1 MCIGIGG
8 YTLRGGK
15 VLMEDYTD
23 FHAEIASRHRIHDY
37 GLDEACPWEFV
48 PPVGGVLTDW
58 DSWELRIE
66 PLAVPSWWDDSHA
79 ESARREA
86 LAKIARLWQARRK
99 TYIDSLNMSCTGITG
114 LGLLQSVGGDLD
126 LNETG
131 ITSLGSLQ
139 SVGGDLDLKGTGI
152 TSLRSLQSVGGD
164 LLLARTHI
172 TSLGS
177 LQGVGGDL
185 DLQGTSITS
194 LGSLQSVGGD
204 LDLKGTGITSLRS
217 LQSVGGDLDLA
228 GTGIRNPINCI
239 VAGQPYGL

>member
-15 VLMEDYTD
+15 VLMDDYTD
-23 FHAEIASRHRIHDY
+23 FHAEIASRHRIRDY

-58 DSWELRIE
+58 DSWQLRIE
-66 PLAVPSWWDDSHA
+66 PLAAPSWWDDSHA

-99 TYIDSLNMSCTGITG
+99 TYIGSLNISCTGIKS
-114 LGLLQSVGGDLD
+114 LGSLQSVGGDLD
-126 LNETG
+126 LNDTG

-139 SVGGDLDLKGTGI
+139 SVGGDL
-152 TSLRSLQSVGGD
+152 
-164 LLLARTHI
+164 LLARTRI

-177 LQGVGGDL
+177 LQN
-185 DLQGTSITS
+185 
-194 LGSLQSVGGD
+194 
-204 LDLKGTGITSLRS
+204 
-217 LQSVGGDLDLA
+217 VGGDLDLA
-228 GTGIRNPINCI
+228 GRGITNLIKCT
-239 VAGQPYGL
+239 VAGQTYGL